1 MRLRI
6 ERDKL
11 ADAVAWTARSLPSR
25 PAVPVLG
32 GLLIDV
38 AGSMA
43 RLSTF
48 DYEVCAQADLTLGEH
63 AADDPADQPAD
74 QSVEPGTVLVP
85 GRLFAEIIRG
95 LPAEPVELRATGGRL
110 SIECGGFQYTLMTMP
125 VQDYPALPA
134 LPPRVATLG
143 ADAFAAAVGQVV
155 VAAGR
160 DQTLPLLTAIRLADG
175 GELLSLGCTDR
186 YRMAV
191 RRVPW
196 RRSATAAIPVMPVTL
211 VPAKTL
217 ADAVRMLGTSR
228 SSGAEVHLSR
238 DAGTLGLEC
247 GDRRLVSRLVDTQS
261 PDYDARVPFA
271 GEWRAEVEAAPLV
284 EAIKRVA
291 LAAAPLTPMRLSF
304 TDGAVRLEAASGDEI
319 RAAATLSATLHGE
332 PIDVALKAQFL
343 LDALLVLDS
352 DLATLTFTAPG
363 QPILVTGKEDGFR
376 YLIAPQRV

>member
-1 MRLRI
+1 
-6 ERDKL
+6 
-11 ADAVAWTARSLPSR
+11 
-25 PAVPVLG
+25 
-32 GLLIDV
+32 
-38 AGSMA
+38 
-43 RLSTF
+43 
-48 DYEVCAQADLTLGEH
+48 
-63 AADDPADQPAD
+63 
-74 QSVEPGTVLVP
+74 
-85 GRLFAEIIRG
+85 
-95 LPAEPVELRATGGRL
+95 
-110 SIECGGFQYTLMTMP
+110 
-125 VQDYPALPA
+125 
-134 LPPRVATLG
+134 
-143 ADAFAAAVGQVV
+143 VV

-191 RRVPW
+191 QRVPW
-196 RRSATAAIPVMPVTL
+196 RRSGGVELPVTL

-217 ADAVRMLGTSR
+217 ADAVRMLATSR

>member
-6 ERDKL
+6 DRDKL
-11 ADAVAWTARSLPSR
+11 ADAVSWTARCLPGR

-38 AGSMA
+38 AGSMV

-63 AADDPADQPAD
+63 QA
-74 QSVEPGTVLVP
+74 EPGTVLVP
-85 GRLFAEIIRG
+85 GRLFAEIVRG
-95 LPAEPVELRATGGRL
+95 LPAEPVDLTAAGGRV

-125 VQDYPALPA
+125 VEDYPALPA
-134 LPPRVATLG
+134 LPPRVASLG
-143 ADAFAAAVGQVV
+143 ADAFIAAVGQVV

-160 DQTLPLLTAIRLADG
+160 DQTLPLLTSIRLADG

-196 RRSATAAIPVMPVTL
+196 RRSGAVEMPVTL
-211 VPAKTL
+211 VPAKML

-228 SSGAEVHLSR
+228 SSSAEVHLGR
-238 DAGTLGLEC
+238 DASTLGLEC

-271 GEWRAEVEAAPLV
+271 GRWRAEVEAAPLV

-291 LAAAPLTPMRLSF
+291 LAAASLSLLWLSF
-304 TDGAVRLEAASGDEI
+304 TGDEVRLEAASGDEI
-319 RAAATLSATLHGE
+319 RAAATLRATLHGE

-363 QPILVTGKEDGFR
+363 KPILVTGKEDGFR
-376 YLIAPQRV
+376 YLIAPQRG